1 MARKNYSFGF
11 PVGSTAYEWLEA
23 QDNKTLSLSLAIDF
37 LVQVYGKGDFMQV
50 VMGAMANNVADPA
63 DLLAEKVNQMNQKPE
78 PKQPVSSTASEEEPK
93 ATAEKTLAGKTVS
106 APTPDKKKID
116 ISMLSTE
123 RDS

>member
-63 DLLAEKVNQMNQKPE
+63 DLLAEKVNQMNQQPE
-78 PKQPVSSTASEEEPK
+78 PKQAAADTASEET
-93 ATAEKTLAGKTVS
+93 ATPVKQTPAAKTPS
-106 APTPDKKKID
+106 APAPGKKKID

-123 RDS
+123 HD

>member
-23 QDNKTLSLSLAIDF
+23 QDNKTLSLSLAIEF

-63 DLLAEKVNQMNQKPE
+63 DLLAEKVNQMNQQPE
-78 PKQPVSSTASEEEPK
+78 PKQAAADTASEET
-93 ATAEKTLAGKTVS
+93 ATPVKQTPAAKTPS
-106 APTPDKKKID
+106 APAPGKKKID

>member
-11 PVGSTAYEWLEA
+11 PVGSTAYEWLET

-63 DLLAEKVNQMNQKPE
+63 DLLAEKVNQMNQQPE
-78 PKQPVSSTASEEEPK
+78 PKQAAADTASEET
-93 ATAEKTLAGKTVS
+93 ATPVKQTPAAKTPS
-106 APTPDKKKID
+106 APAPGKKKID

-123 RDS
+123 RS

>member
-11 PVGSTAYEWLEA
+11 PGGSTAYEWLEA

-63 DLLAEKVNQMNQKPE
+63 DLLAEKVNQMNQQPE
-78 PKQPVSSTASEEEPK
+78 PKQAAADTASEET
-93 ATAEKTLAGKTVS
+93 ATPVKQTPAAKTPS
-106 APTPDKKKID
+106 APVPGKKKID

-123 RDS
+123 HD

>member
-63 DLLAEKVNQMNQKPE
+63 DLLAEKVNQMNQQPG
-78 PKQPVSSTASEEEPK
+78 PKQAAADTASEET
-93 ATAEKTLAGKTVS
+93 ATPVKQTPAAKTPS
-106 APTPDKKKID
+106 APVPGKKKID

-123 RDS
+123 HD

>member
-11 PVGSTAYEWLEA
+11 PVGSTAYEWLEV

-78 PKQPVSSTASEEEPK
+78 PKQPVSSTASEKESK

-106 APTPDKKKID
+106 APAPDKKKID

>member
-63 DLLAEKVNQMNQKPE
+63 DLLAEKVNQMNQQPE
-78 PKQPVSSTASEEEPK
+78 PKQTAADTASEET
-93 ATAEKTLAGKTVS
+93 ATPVKQTPAAKTPS
-106 APTPDKKKID
+106 APAPGKKKID

-123 RDS
+123 HD

>member
-63 DLLAEKVNQMNQKPE
+63 DLLAEKVNQMNQQPE
-78 PKQPVSSTASEEEPK
+78 PKQAAADTASEET
-93 ATAEKTLAGKTVS
+93 ATPVKQTPAAKTPS
-106 APTPDKKKID
+106 APAPGKRRL
-116 ISMLSTE
+116 ISACFPLNTIS
-123 RDS
+123 

>member
-50 VMGAMANNVADPA
+50 VMGAMANNVTDPA
-63 DLLAEKVNQMNQKPE
+63 DLLAEKVNQMNQQPE
-78 PKQPVSSTASEEEPK
+78 PKQAASENASEETTTPVKQSPE
-93 ATAEKTLAGKTVS
+93 AKTPSGPVS
-106 APTPDKKKID
+106 GKKKID

-123 RDS
+123 RS

>member
-63 DLLAEKVNQMNQKPE
+63 DLLAEKINQMNQQPE
-78 PKQPVSSTASEEEPK
+78 PKQAAADTASEET
-93 ATAEKTLAGKTVS
+93 ATPVKQTPAAKTPS
-106 APTPDKKKID
+106 APAPGKKKID

-123 RDS
+123 HD

>member
-37 LVQVYGKGDFMQV
+37 LVQVYGKGDFMQA
-50 VMGAMANNVADPA
+50 VMGTMANNVADPA
-63 DLLAEKVNQMNQKPE
+63 DLLAEKVNQMNQQPK
-78 PKQPVSSTASEEEPK
+78 PKQAASDTTSEET
-93 ATAEKTLAGKTVS
+93 ATPVKQTPAAKTPS
-106 APTPDKKKID
+106 APAPGKKKID

-123 RDS
+123 HD

>member
-63 DLLAEKVNQMNQKPE
+63 DLLAEKVNQMNQQPE
-78 PKQPVSSTASEEEPK
+78 PKQAAADTAPEETATPVKQTPA
-93 ATAEKTLAGKTVS
+93 AKTPS
-106 APTPDKKKID
+106 APAPGKKKID

-123 RDS
+123 HD

>member
-23 QDNKTLSLSLAIDF
+23 QDNKTLSLSLAIEF

-63 DLLAEKVNQMNQKPE
+63 DLLAEKVNQMNQQPE
-78 PKQPVSSTASEEEPK
+78 PKQAAADTASEET
-93 ATAEKTLAGKTVS
+93 ATPVKQTPAAKTPS
-106 APTPDKKKID
+106 APAPGKKKID

-123 RDS
+123 RG

>member
-63 DLLAEKVNQMNQKPE
+63 DLLAEKVNQMNQQPE
-78 PKQPVSSTASEEEPK
+78 PKQAAADTASEETVTPVK
-93 ATAEKTLAGKTVS
+93 QTPAAKTPS
-106 APTPDKKKID
+106 APVPGKKKID

-123 RDS
+123 HD

>member
-63 DLLAEKVNQMNQKPE
+63 DLLAEKVNQMNQQPE
-78 PKQPVSSTASEEEPK
+78 PKQAAADTASEET
-93 ATAEKTLAGKTVS
+93 ATPVKQTPAAKTPS
-106 APTPDKKKID
+106 APAPGKKKID

>member
-50 VMGAMANNVADPA
+50 VMGAMANNVTDPA
-63 DLLAEKVNQMNQKPE
+63 DLLAEKVNQMNQQPE
-78 PKQPVSSTASEEEPK
+78 PKQATSDTASEE
-93 ATAEKTLAGKTVS
+93 TAMPVKQTPAAKTPSVP
-106 APTPDKKKID
+106 APGKKKID

-123 RDS
+123 RS

>member
-63 DLLAEKVNQMNQKPE
+63 DLLAEKVNQMNQQPK
-78 PKQPVSSTASEEEPK
+78 PKQVAADTASEET
-93 ATAEKTLAGKTVS
+93 ATPVKQTPAAKTPS
-106 APTPDKKKID
+106 APAPGKKKID

>member
-23 QDNKTLSLSLAIDF
+23 QDNKTLSLSLAIEF

-63 DLLAEKVNQMNQKPE
+63 DLLAEKVNQMNQQPE
-78 PKQPVSSTASEEEPK
+78 PKQAAADTASEET
-93 ATAEKTLAGKTVS
+93 ATPVKQTPAAKTPS
-106 APTPDKKKID
+106 APAPGKKKID

-123 RDS
+123 HD

>member
-63 DLLAEKVNQMNQKPE
+63 DLLAEKVNQMNQQPE
-78 PKQPVSSTASEEEPK
+78 PKQAAADTASEEEPK
-93 ATAEKTLAGKTVS
+93 ATAEKTMAGTTVS
-106 APTPDKKKID
+106 APTPDKKKIES
-116 ISMLSTE
+116 SMLSTE
-123 RDS
+123 RD

>member
-1 MARKNYSFGF
+1 MARKIYSFGF

-63 DLLAEKVNQMNQKPE
+63 DLLAEKVNQMNQQPE
-78 PKQPVSSTASEEEPK
+78 PKQAAADTASEET
-93 ATAEKTLAGKTVS
+93 ATPVKQTPAAKTPS
-106 APTPDKKKID
+106 APAPGKKKID

-123 RDS
+123 HD

>member
-11 PVGSTAYEWLEA
+11 PVDSTAYEWLEA
-23 QDNKTLSLSLAIDF
+23 QGNKTLSLSLAIDF

-63 DLLAEKVNQMNQKPE
+63 DLLAEKVNQMNQQSE
-78 PKQPVSSTASEEEPK
+78 PKQAAADTASEET
-93 ATAEKTLAGKTVS
+93 ATPVKQIPAAKTPS
-106 APTPDKKKID
+106 APVPGKKKID

-123 RDS
+123 HD

>member
-78 PKQPVSSTASEEEPK
+78 PKKPVSSTASK
-93 ATAEKTLAGKTVS
+93 ATAEKTMAGKTVS

-123 RDS
+123 RD

>member
-50 VMGAMANNVADPA
+50 VMSAMANNVADPA
-63 DLLAEKVNQMNQKPE
+63 DLLAEKVNQMNQQPE
-78 PKQPVSSTASEEEPK
+78 PKQAAADTASEET
-93 ATAEKTLAGKTVS
+93 ATPVKQTPAAKTPS
-106 APTPDKKKID
+106 APAPGKKKID

-123 RDS
+123 HD

>member
-78 PKQPVSSTASEEEPK
+78 PKQPGSSTASEEESK
-93 ATAEKTLAGKTVS
+93 ETAEKTLAGKTVS

-123 RDS
+123 HDS

>member
-50 VMGAMANNVADPA
+50 VMSAMANNVADPA
-63 DLLAEKVNQMNQKPE
+63 DLLAEKVNQMNQQPE
-78 PKQPVSSTASEEEPK
+78 PKQAAADTASEET
-93 ATAEKTLAGKTVS
+93 ATPVKQTPAAKTPS
-106 APTPDKKKID
+106 APVPGKKKID

-123 RDS
+123 HD

>member
-37 LVQVYGKGDFMQV
+37 LVQVYGKGDFMQI
-50 VMGAMANNVADPA
+50 VMGAMANNVTDPA
-63 DLLAEKVNQMNQKPE
+63 DLLAEKVNQMNQQPE
-78 PKQPVSSTASEEEPK
+78 PKQAASDTASEET
-93 ATAEKTLAGKTVS
+93 ATPVKQTPAAKTPS
-106 APTPDKKKID
+106 APAPGKKKID

-123 RDS
+123 RG

>member
-50 VMGAMANNVADPA
+50 VMGAMANNMADPA
-63 DLLAEKVNQMNQKPE
+63 DLLAEKVNQMNQQPE
-78 PKQPVSSTASEEEPK
+78 PKQAAADTASEET
-93 ATAEKTLAGKTVS
+93 ATPVKQTPAAKTPS
-106 APTPDKKKID
+106 APAPGKKKID

-123 RDS
+123 HD

>member
-23 QDNKTLSLSLAIDF
+23 QDNKTLSLSLAINF

-50 VMGAMANNVADPA
+50 VMSAMTNNVADPA
-63 DLLAEKVNQMNQKPE
+63 DLLAEKANQMNQQPE
-78 PKQPVSSTASEEEPK
+78 PKQAAADTASEET
-93 ATAEKTLAGKTVS
+93 ATPVKQTPAAKTPS
-106 APTPDKKKID
+106 APAPGKKKID

-123 RDS
+123 HD

>member
-37 LVQVYGKGDFMQV
+37 LVQVYGKGDFMQI
-50 VMGAMANNVADPA
+50 VMGAMANSIADPA
-63 DLLAEKVNQMNQKPE
+63 DLLAEKVNQMNQQPE
-78 PKQPVSSTASEEEPK
+78 PKQAASDTASEET
-93 ATAEKTLAGKTVS
+93 ATPVKQTPAAKTPSVP
-106 APTPDKKKID
+106 APGKKKID

-123 RDS
+123 RG

>member
-63 DLLAEKVNQMNQKPE
+63 DLLAEKVNQMNQQPE
-78 PKQPVSSTASEEEPK
+78 AKQAVSDTASEET
-93 ATAEKTLAGKTVS
+93 ATPVKQTPAAKTPS
-106 APTPDKKKID
+106 APTPGKKKID

-123 RDS
+123 RG

>member
-63 DLLAEKVNQMNQKPE
+63 DLLAEKVNQMNQQPE
-78 PKQPVSSTASEEEPK
+78 PKQAAADTASEET
-93 ATAEKTLAGKTVS
+93 ATPVKQTPAAKTPS
-106 APTPDKKKID
+106 APAPGKKKID

-123 RDS
+123 RS

>member
-63 DLLAEKVNQMNQKPE
+63 DLLAEKVNQMNQQPK
-78 PKQPVSSTASEEEPK
+78 PKQVASDTASEET
-93 ATAEKTLAGKTVS
+93 ATPVKQTPAAKTPS
-106 APTPDKKKID
+106 APAPGKKKID

-123 RDS
+123 HD

>member
-63 DLLAEKVNQMNQKPE
+63 DLLAEKVNQMNQQPE
-78 PKQPVSSTASEEEPK
+78 PKQAAADTASEET
-93 ATAEKTLAGKTVS
+93 ATPVKQTPSAKTPS
-106 APTPDKKKID
+106 APAPGKKKID

-123 RDS
+123 HD

>member
-63 DLLAEKVNQMNQKPE
+63 DLLAEKVNQMNQQPE
-78 PKQPVSSTASEEEPK
+78 PKQAAADTASEET
-93 ATAEKTLAGKTVS
+93 ATPVKQTPAAKTPSVPVPGKN
-106 APTPDKKKID
+106 KID

-123 RDS
+123 HD

>member
-50 VMGAMANNVADPA
+50 VMGAMANNVTDPA
-63 DLLAEKVNQMNQKPE
+63 DLLAEKVNQMNQQPE
-78 PKQPVSSTASEEEPK
+78 PKQAASENASEETTTPVKQSPE
-93 ATAEKTLAGKTVS
+93 AKTSS
-106 APTPDKKKID
+106 APAPGKKKID

-123 RDS
+123 RS

>member
-50 VMGAMANNVADPA
+50 VMGAMANNVTDPA
-63 DLLAEKVNQMNQKPE
+63 DLLAEKVNQMNQQPK
-78 PKQPVSSTASEEEPK
+78 PKQAASDTASEET
-93 ATAEKTLAGKTVS
+93 ATPVKQTPAAKTPS
-106 APTPDKKKID
+106 APAPGKKKID

-123 RDS
+123 HD

>member
-23 QDNKTLSLSLAIDF
+23 QDNKTLSLSLAIEF

-63 DLLAEKVNQMNQKPE
+63 DLLAEKVNQLNQQPD
-78 PKQPVSSTASEEEPK
+78 PKQAAADTASEET
-93 ATAEKTLAGKTVS
+93 ATPVKQTPAAKTPS
-106 APTPDKKKID
+106 APAPGKKKID

>member
-50 VMGAMANNVADPA
+50 VMSAMANNVADPA
-63 DLLAEKVNQMNQKPE
+63 DLLAEKVDQMNQQPE
-78 PKQPVSSTASEEEPK
+78 PKQAAADTASEET
-93 ATAEKTLAGKTVS
+93 ATPVKQTPAAKTPS
-106 APTPDKKKID
+106 APAPGKKKID

-123 RDS
+123 HD